1 MAPTFFGLT
10 PDNQQVVYE
19 EIFQLVNFCKLSY
32 TESRRMPVAVRKWW
46 MRRTET
52 LREQEAAA
60 MQAANRKK

>member
-1 MAPTFFGLT
+1 
-10 PDNQQVVYE
+10 
-19 EIFQLVNFCKLSY
+19 
-32 TESRRMPVAVRKWW
+32 MPVAVRKWW